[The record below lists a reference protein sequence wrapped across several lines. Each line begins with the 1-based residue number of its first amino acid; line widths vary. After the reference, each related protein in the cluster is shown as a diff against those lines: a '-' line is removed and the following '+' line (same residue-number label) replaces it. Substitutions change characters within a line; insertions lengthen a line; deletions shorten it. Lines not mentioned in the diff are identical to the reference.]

1 MISHGVWLYFRFC
14 LSDRDVEELMA
25 ERGVILTDEVVRY

>member
-1 MISHGVWLYFRFC
+1 MGYGVGLSVRFC

-25 ERGVILTDEVVRY
+25 QRGVILTDAVVR